1 MCNIYNRDRVVK
13 QPEGTKDLFISH
25 INLYNFSK
33 FSFWEALIVCLHMV
47 YENKGDWLF
56 GKDSE

>member
-25 INLYNFSK
+25 INLYNFLRGTHS
-33 FSFWEALIVCLHMV
+33 
-47 YENKGDWLF
+47 LF
-56 GKDSE
+56 RLRIFGISHKSQKY

>member
-33 FSFWEALIVCLHMV
+33 FSFWEALIVCL
-47 YENKGDWLF
+47 D
-56 GKDSE
+56 